1 MLYHW
6 LSEYSEQFQLFNLF
20 NYITFRVGGAVM
32 TSMFIAFVFGPRL
45 INVLRARQ
53 GKGQPIR
60 TDGPEGHIIAKAG
73 TPTMGG
79 HCGRCRLCL
88 RALDRRAG
96 RI

>member
-6 LSEYSEQFQLFNLF
+6 LSQYSEQFQLFNLF

-32 TSMFIAFVFGPRL
+32 TSMLIAFVFGPKL
-45 INVLRARQ
+45 INVLRAKQ
-53 GKGQPIR
+53 GKGQ
-60 TDGPEGHIIAKAG
+60 
-73 TPTMGG
+73 
-79 HCGRCRLCL
+79 LCL